1 MLAADAVTPSSAASR
16 IVVIEDNLDAAEV
29 LADVL
34 QLEGY
39 EVHVAHDGRSG
50 LELVRRVR
58 PDLVLCDIG
67 LPDLDGYEVAQA
79 LRRDEALGATRL
91 IAVSGYAQPEDR
103 QRALEAGFDEHM
115 AKPLSPRDLMKA
127 LAGAREPR

>member
-34 QLEGY
+34 QLEGH